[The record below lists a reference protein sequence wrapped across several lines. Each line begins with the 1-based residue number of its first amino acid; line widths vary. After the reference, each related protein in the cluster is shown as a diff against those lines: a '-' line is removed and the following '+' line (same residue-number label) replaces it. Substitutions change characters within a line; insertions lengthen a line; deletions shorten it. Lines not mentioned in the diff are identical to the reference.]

1 MMQSNSSKIQ
11 TRPIEDLIGRIR
23 ALRQKGER
31 QIIIPAKEADQ
42 LADSLTQVMTRMVT
56 IQEEI
61 IEALKTA
68 KEAQTV
74 NIEMDGGEFS
84 EKKITS
90 YKPKDN
96 IPFCLQYCLAVT
108 FLVNIHNIM
117 SRPKPT
123 VLLQHSNKSTF
134 KMDEVLAAEG
144 IWAVFYDGKPINL
157 KSSSLVANY
166 PGPKYKKVSFS
177 NPGHAENLAKKLNAQ
192 HNTDK
197 FGVYLLKTGDKF
209 SR

>member
-1 MMQSNSSKIQ
+1 MGRLLRTQNP
-11 TRPIEDLIGRIR
+11 TRVQVCIG
-23 ALRQKGER
+23 EH
-31 QIIIPAKEADQ
+31 
-42 LADSLTQVMTRMVT
+42 S
-56 IQEEI
+56 
-61 IEALKTA
+61 
-68 KEAQTV
+68 
-74 NIEMDGGEFS
+74 
-84 EKKITS
+84 
-90 YKPKDN
+90 
-96 IPFCLQYCLAVT
+96 
-108 FLVNIHNIM
+108 IM

-123 VLLQHSNKSTF
+123 VLLQHSNKATF